1 MKEIKEVEVE
11 SSKVSFMIWLLPLL
25 ALVVGG
31 WLLYSYY
38 SKVGPLITIT
48 FRSSGGLEPKV
59 SVIKYRDV
67 KVGVVEKVEILK
79 KEEGVRVYARI
90 HKDVEPFLNDTT
102 KFWIVKPEIG
112 LGKVKGL
119 DALMSGAYI
128 QMYAKL
134 GNKLTKKFK
143 GYDDTP
149 SNLEKIDGNI
159 YELISKDSYDL
170 RAGSRLYYKGAEAGN
185 VKSVSLSENGKDVK
199 IYIFV
204 KKNYTKYINSTT
216 KFYNTKNFSVS
227 LADYG
232 IDVEVGSLSKMIF
245 GGIEFFTKDLNQKDE
260 KKIKNFYLYKNK
272 DIALSKKLG
281 FKREKFVDFKLK
293 FQSGV
298 GYLSVGSSIKLEG
311 FTVGKVKDIVSYYDA
326 KSSKVKS
333 YVIASIDISAFE
345 SDELKAFEGLKLA
358 VKNGLRA
365 KLEKINPLINSLY
378 INLVKTSDSSIL
390 KKDKRYYLFPTTKT
404 SMDSITDKVN
414 NLVDK
419 FSKVDLQKA
428 IDSFSSALKSFK
440 KLTSSYDKDSNFA
453 DSLNQTLKDIDKS
466 SKELKK
472 VLNKINK
479 KPNSL
484 IWGE

>member
-1 MKEIKEVEVE
+1 MKKIDTVKVD
-11 SSKVSFMIWLLPLL
+11 SSKVGFIVWLIPFL
-25 ALVVGG
+25 ALIVGG

-48 FRSSGGLEPKV
+48 FKSSGGLEPKV

-67 KVGVVEKVEILK
+67 KVGVIEKVEILK

-90 HKDVEPFLNDTT
+90 HKDAEPFLNSTT

-128 QMYAKL
+128 QMYAKV
-134 GNKLTKKFK
+134 GNKLTKNFK

-149 SNLEKIDGNI
+149 NNLEKIDGNI
-159 YELISKDSYDL
+159 FELISKNSYDL
-170 RAGSRLYYKGAEAGN
+170 RAGSSLYYKGAVAGSI
-185 VKSVSLSENGKDVK
+185 KSVSLSENGKDLK

-204 KKNYTKYINSTT
+204 KKNYSKYINSTT

-232 IDVEVGSLSKMIF
+232 IDVEVGSLSKIVF
-245 GGIEFFTKDLNQKDE
+245 GGIEFYTKDLNKKDE
-260 KKIKNFYLYKNK
+260 KRVKNFYLYKNK
-272 DIALSKKLG
+272 DVALSKKLG
-281 FKREKFVDFKLK
+281 LKREKFVDFKLK

-298 GYLSVGSSIKLEG
+298 GFLSIGSSIKLDG
-311 FTVGKVKDIVSYYDA
+311 FTVGKVKDIVSFYDA
-326 KSSKVKS
+326 KNSKVNS

-345 SDELKAFEGLKLA
+345 SDELRAFEGVKLA
-358 VKNGLRA
+358 VKNGLKA
-365 KLEKINPLINSLY
+365 KLEKVNPLINSLY
-378 INLVKTSDSSIL
+378 INLVKTNSKAVL
-390 KKDKRYYLFPTTKT
+390 KKDKRYYLFPTTKS

-414 NLVDK
+414 SLVDK
-419 FSKVDLQKA
+419 FSKVNLNKA
-428 IDSFSSALKSFK
+428 VDSFSSALKSIK
-440 KLTSSYDKDSNFA
+440 KLSSSYDKDSNFA
-453 DSLNQTLKDIDKS
+453 DSLSQTLKDIDKS

-472 VLNKINK
+472 VLNKINR